1 MSSDP
6 TSAFRLDDK
15 VVLITGA
22 SSGLG
27 ARFARVASAAGAT
40 VVVAARRL
48 DRLESLVA
56 ELDDAHAVEVDLGAP
71 GGPESCVAAAIERAG
86 RVDVL
91 INNAGVS
98 QVVPAT
104 EMSTEDFR
112 YEIEIDLVAPFA
124 LARDVARAAI
134 TAGHPASIINIG
146 SILGEVAGGK
156 LRVAGYAAA
165 KGGMHNLTR
174 ELASQWGRKGVRVN
188 AIAPGWFETEMN
200 DTMFS
205 DGGGQAYMEAGAA
218 MGRPGVEGELD
229 GAMLYL
235 ASDGARYITGQ
246 TICVDGGS
254 TLPESP
260 VFLEELEGIKQVQG
274 SEGSS

>member
-1 MSSDP
+1 MTTPDP

-40 VVVAARRL
+40 VVVAARRA
-48 DRLESLVA
+48 DRLATLVD
-56 ELDDAHAVEVDLGAP
+56 ELGDAHAVEVDLTAP
-71 GGPESCVAAAIERAG
+71 GEPEACVAKAIELAG

-91 INNAGVS
+91 INNAGIS
-98 QVVPAT
+98 QVAPALDF
-104 EMSTEDFR
+104 STEDFR
-112 YEIEIDLVAPFA
+112 HEIEIDLVAPFA
-124 LARDVARAAI
+124 LARDVARDAI
-134 TAGHPASIINIG
+134 TNGRQASIINIG
-146 SILGEVAGGK
+146 SILGEVGGGK
-156 LRVAGYAAA
+156 LRVPGYAAA
-165 KGGMHNLTR
+165 KGGLHNLTR

-200 DTMFS
+200 DEMFS
-205 DGGGQAYMEAGAA
+205 DGGGQAYMESGAA

-235 ASDGARYITGQ
+235 ASDASSFVTGHVLQ
-246 TICVDGGS
+246 VSGGW
-254 TLPESP
+254 TAT
-260 VFLEELEGIKQVQG
+260 
-274 SEGSS
+274 